1 MEISSILM
9 LAVIS
14 IAAVF
19 VIIFLYSSI
28 LIVGGKEINIL
39 ERRWFGKEMPKD
51 RIFAMNNEIG
61 VQARAKGP
69 GLYLLIPFIY
79 KTKKQ
84 EFTVIGN
91 NEIGVVISVDGN
103 PVPSGKIFAQ
113 TVECNLF
120 QDGELFLKNG
130 GEKGVQIQLLPH
142 WNLPYQPVPL
152 QPEN

>member
-1 MEISSILM
+1 MEILSGLM
-9 LAVIS
+9 
-14 IAAVF
+14 IAAIIVVAVF
-19 VIIFLYSSI
+19 VFILFYSSV

-51 RIFAMNNEIG
+51 RIFAMSDEIG

-91 NEIGVVISVDGN
+91 NEIGEEAHGAFKHYDLGDILGAAGVVF
-103 PVPSGKIFAQ
+103 K
-113 TVECNLF
+113 TKT
-120 QDGELFLKNG
+120 GELSVRVTQLRMLTKSLRPLP
-130 GEKGVQIQLLPH
+130 EKFQIGRAH
-142 WNLPYQPVPL
+142 V
-152 QPEN
+152 

>member
-69 GLYLLIPFIY
+69 VMAAPINRKFVP
-79 KTKKQ
+79 TCS
-84 EFTVIGN
+84 
-91 NEIGVVISVDGN
+91 IS
-103 PVPSGKIFAQ
+103 
-113 TVECNLF
+113 
-120 QDGELFLKNG
+120 
-130 GEKGVQIQLLPH
+130 
-142 WNLPYQPVPL
+142 
-152 QPEN
+152 